1 MRYILFCLILSISLY
16 NTAQAQTYTVG
27 TPGIS
32 SLYDIRTT
40 GTVLNL
46 GDDQTAL
53 VNLGFSFN
61 FYGNDYTSAFVSSNG
76 FLSFTDNNQGCC
88 DGYALPGPINNSIFV
103 GWTDLI
109 RITTGSNQFYQTIGD
124 PGSYKF
130 VVGYYNNSE
139 FYDQATQNSLEMIL
153 HQTSNDIEFQYG
165 GMDIRNHYLTAGIQG
180 PAGTQSVQL
189 YYGIGQ
195 SGISNA
201 LSNKS
206 FCFSTTSGSSCGIS
220 PIPPVIV
227 DQEPIDTTDLGP
239 VIGVDNIAGLDFDF
253 PTDDNF
259 TDTSNTDMSDTINDI
274 DSSYQVDELSDFNNI
289 DVQTSFD
296 IIDDQ
301 SGVDLTDDRSEV
313 DLVDDQSEIY
323 NEIIDSL
330 DIATDN
336 EIATYQ
342 ETADYTQLDIL
353 SSPIIEQYAAIGSGD
368 AISNSLNS
376 ELSDIQINLTTEVIS
391 SLSLPIGE
399 TSLSSLA
406 APLPTLTEN
415 ATQSSLAIPQ
425 FNGPIIGPFI
435 PGMISSGP
443 YQASSIQTSSFSS
456 GPSSGSSSGSFSGS
470 SSVSSSGSS
479 SSFNG
484 STQSYGN
491 KSDPSQLSDSSSLS
505 MSTVS
510 ESVSSL
516 SQSDSLISGIESSLG
531 LVATEQ
537 TSTLLAESSSS
548 NIISLVSTGANI
560 VDLTGASVVQDIT
573 SISNLNTN
581 SIEPQNKDNNKQKDD
596 DNNKSSNAISN
607 IEKKSKEN
615 SSDNIQ
621 KEASTRLTEM
631 QEGDYFDSNQ
641 GIVVAFIGY
650 SPTFKQYY
658 GFNIADA
665 STWYITNQIYKQNKI
680 GYKTDNRMS
689 IASDK
694 LIEQMILDQYRR
706 IN

>member
-40 GTVLNL
+40 GTALNL
-46 GDDQTAL
+46 ADDQTAL

-61 FYGNDYTSAFVSSNG
+61 FYGNNYTSAFVSSNG

-165 GMDIRNHYLTAGIQG
+165 EMDIRNHYLTAGIQG
-180 PAGTQSVQL
+180 PPGTQSVQL
-189 YYGIGQ
+189 YYGSGQ
-195 SGISNA
+195 SSISSA

-227 DQEPIDTTDLGP
+227 DQEPINTTDLGP
-239 VIGVDNIAGLDFDF
+239 VIGIDNIAGLDFDF

-259 TDTSNTDMSDTINDI
+259 TDISNTDMSDTINDI
-274 DSSYQVDELSDFNNI
+274 DDIESSYQSDESSNFNNI
-289 DVQTSFD
+289 DVQSSFD

-301 SGVDLTDDRSEV
+301 SGVDLTDG
-313 DLVDDQSEIY
+313 QSEIY

-330 DIATDN
+330 DVATDN

-342 ETADYTQLDIL
+342 ETVDYNQLDIL

-376 ELSDIQINLTTEVIS
+376 ELSDIQINLTTEIIS

-443 YQASSIQTSSFSS
+443 YQASSIQTSSLSS
-456 GPSSGSSSGSFSGS
+456 GPSSGSFSGSFSGSSSGS

-491 KSDPSQLSDSSSLS
+491 KSDPSQLSDSSSSS

-621 KEASTRLTEM
+621 KEASKKLAEM

-694 LIEQMILDQYRR
+694 LMEQMILDQYRR
-706 IN
+706 TN

>member
-1 MRYILFCLILSISLY
+1 MRYILFCLILSISVY

-40 GTVLNL
+40 GTALNL

-61 FYGNDYTSAFVSSNG
+61 FYGNNYTSAFVSSNG
-76 FLSFTDNNQGCC
+76 FLSFTNNNQGCC
-88 DGYALPGPINNSIFV
+88 NGYALPGPINNSIFI

-124 PGSYKF
+124 PGSYRF
-130 VVGYYNNSE
+130 VVGYYNVSEYYNS
-139 FYDQATQNSLEMIL
+139 ATQNSFEMIL

-180 PAGTQSVQL
+180 PPGTQSVQL
-189 YYGIGQ
+189 YYGSDQ
-195 SGISNA
+195 SSISSA

-239 VIGVDNIAGLDFDF
+239 VIGIDNIAGLSFDA
-253 PTDDNF
+253 PIDDNF
-259 TDTSNTDMSDTINDI
+259 TDTSNTDMSDTINNI
-274 DSSYQVDELSDFNNI
+274 ESSYQSDESSNFNNI
-289 DVQTSFD
+289 DVQSSFD
-296 IIDDQ
+296 LTDDQ
-301 SGVDLTDDRSEV
+301 SGVDLTDG
-313 DLVDDQSEIY
+313 QSEIY
-323 NEIIDSL
+323 NEIIDGL
-330 DIATDN
+330 DVATDN
-336 EIATYQ
+336 EIVTYQ
-342 ETADYTQLDIL
+342 GTIDYNQLDIL
-353 SSPIIEQYAAIGSGD
+353 SSPIIEQYGAGD
-368 AISNSLNS
+368 AVSNSLNS
-376 ELSDIQINLTTEVIS
+376 ELANIQTNLPTEVIS
-391 SLSLPIGE
+391 SLSLPIAE

-415 ATQSSLAIPQ
+415 ASQSSSAVPQ
-425 FNGPIIGPFI
+425 FNGPIIGPSI

-443 YQASSIQTSSFSS
+443 YQASSIQTSSLSS
-456 GPSSGSSSGSFSGS
+456 GP
-470 SSVSSSGSS
+470 S

-491 KSDPSQLSDSSSLS
+491 KSDPSQLSDSSSSSSS
-505 MSTVS
+505 MSTIS
-510 ESVSSL
+510 EFVSSL
-516 SQSDSLISGIESSLG
+516 SQSDFLSSGTGSSLG

-537 TSTLLAESSSS
+537 TSTLLGESSSS

-560 VDLTGASVVQDIT
+560 VDLTGASIVQDIT

-694 LIEQMILDQYRR
+694 LMEQMILDQYRGV
-706 IN
+706 IK

>member
-27 TPGIS
+27 TPGVS

-40 GTVLNL
+40 GTALNL

-61 FYGNDYTSAFVSSNG
+61 FYGNNYTSAFVSSNG
-76 FLSFTDNNQGCC
+76 FLSFTNNNQGCC
-88 DGYALPGPINNSIFV
+88 NGYALPGPINNSIFV

-130 VVGYYNNSE
+130 ILGYYNVSE
-139 FYDQATQNSLEMIL
+139 FYNSATQNSLEMIL

-165 GMDIRNHYLTAGIQG
+165 EMDIRNHYLTAGIQG

-195 SGISNA
+195 SGISSA

-259 TDTSNTDMSDTINDI
+259 TDISNTDMSDTINDI
-274 DSSYQVDELSDFNNI
+274 ESSYQSDESSNFNNI
-289 DVQTSFD
+289 DVQSSFELT
-296 IIDDQ
+296 DDQ
-301 SGVDLTDDRSEV
+301 SGVDFT
-313 DLVDDQSEIY
+313 DDQSEIY
-323 NEIIDSL
+323 NEIIDDL
-330 DIATDN
+330 DVATDN
-336 EIATYQ
+336 EIVTYQ
-342 ETADYTQLDIL
+342 GTVDYNQLDIL
-353 SSPIIEQYAAIGSGD
+353 SSPIMEQYGAGD
-368 AISNSLNS
+368 ALSNSLNS
-376 ELSDIQINLTTEVIS
+376 ELSNIQTNLLTESIS
-391 SLSLPIGE
+391 SLSLPIAE
-399 TSLSSLA
+399 ASSSPSTALS
-406 APLPTLTEN
+406 PTLTEN
-415 ATQSSLAIPQ
+415 ASQSSSAIPQ
-425 FNGPIIGPFI
+425 FNGPIIGPYI

-443 YQASSIQTSSFSS
+443 YQASSIQTSSLSS
-456 GPSSGSSSGSFSGS
+456 GPSST
-470 SSVSSSGSS
+470 SS

-491 KSDPSQLSDSSSLS
+491 KSDPSQLSDSSSSS

-516 SQSDSLISGIESSLG
+516 SLSDSLSSEIGSSLG

-641 GIVVAFIGY
+641 GVVIAFIGY

-694 LIEQMILDQYRR
+694 LMEQMILDQYRR

>member
-40 GTVLNL
+40 GTALNL

-76 FLSFTDNNQGCC
+76 FLSFTNNNQGCC
-88 DGYALPGPINNSIFV
+88 NGYALPGPINNSIFV

-130 VVGYYNNSE
+130 VLGYYNNSE

-165 GMDIRNHYLTAGIQG
+165 EMDIRNHYLTAGIQG

-195 SGISNA
+195 SGISSA

-239 VIGVDNIAGLDFDF
+239 VIGVDNIAGLDSGFSIDE
-253 PTDDNF
+253 NF

-274 DSSYQVDELSDFNNI
+274 ESSYQSDESSNFNNI
-289 DVQTSFD
+289 DVQSSFD

-301 SGVDLTDDRSEV
+301 SGFDLIN
-313 DLVDDQSEIY
+313 DQSEIY
-323 NEIIDSL
+323 NEIIDDL
-330 DIATDN
+330 DVATDN
-336 EIATYQ
+336 EIVTYQ
-342 ETADYTQLDIL
+342 GTVDYNQLEIL
-353 SSPIIEQYAAIGSGD
+353 SSPIIEQYGAGD
-368 AISNSLNS
+368 TLSNSLNS
-376 ELSDIQINLTTEVIS
+376 ELSNIQTNLLTESVS
-391 SLSLPIGE
+391 LLSLPIAE
-399 TSLSSLA
+399 ASSSPSTALS
-406 APLPTLTEN
+406 PTLTEN
-415 ATQSSLAIPQ
+415 AAQSSLAMPQ
-425 FNGPIIGPFI
+425 FNGPIIGPYI

-456 GPSSGSSSGSFSGS
+456 GPSSGSSSGSSSRSSSGS
-470 SSVSSSGSS
+470 SSVSSS
-479 SSFNG
+479 
-484 STQSYGN
+484 
-491 KSDPSQLSDSSSLS
+491 
-505 MSTVS
+505 
-510 ESVSSL
+510 
-516 SQSDSLISGIESSLG
+516 
-531 LVATEQ
+531 
-537 TSTLLAESSSS
+537 
-548 NIISLVSTGANI
+548 
-560 VDLTGASVVQDIT
+560 
-573 SISNLNTN
+573 
-581 SIEPQNKDNNKQKDD
+581 
-596 DNNKSSNAISN
+596 
-607 IEKKSKEN
+607 
-615 SSDNIQ
+615 
-621 KEASTRLTEM
+621 
-631 QEGDYFDSNQ
+631 
-641 GIVVAFIGY
+641 
-650 SPTFKQYY
+650 
-658 GFNIADA
+658 
-665 STWYITNQIYKQNKI
+665 
-680 GYKTDNRMS
+680 
-689 IASDK
+689 
-694 LIEQMILDQYRR
+694 
-706 IN
+706 